1 MAKGMAETV
10 TQTSEPPMDLLAAV
24 GQAARS
30 VSVDYFNYDPADTS
44 ISFAGG
50 LPDPESLPTNDV
62 AQATVKALAEH
73 GKTALQYGRVGGYKP
88 LVDFLR
94 DKLKRTQMMD
104 IPEEGILLTAG
115 SMQALTFVVSL
126 LVDRGDT
133 IISEDPVWPGGV
145 GLFNTIGAKVVT
157 VPLDGQ
163 GMRVDVLEERLAA
176 LKAQGVR
183 PKFIYTLPTFQ
194 NPAGVTAPVERRLRI
209 IELAAEYHTFVFED
223 DAYNDL
229 RFDGEPLPA
238 IYALDRERGGSRV
251 ISIGTFSKIL
261 GAGMRIGWVV
271 APPAIISKIAGLKG
285 DGGVSPFATTTTAEF
300 CLAGKLEP
308 HIKLLKGVYQ
318 RKRDAMVGALEE
330 HMPEGVTWTVPD
342 GGFFLW
348 LTVPEGVNTAK
359 LAAVAAREGVE
370 YLPGVACRF
379 GGAGLNEIRLSF
391 SVMTEE
397 QIREGISR
405 LRRLIHR
412 AMSGKIQD

>member
-1 MAKGMAETV
+1 MTETV
-10 TQTSEPPMDLLAAV
+10 TRANEPPMDLLGLT

-30 VSVDYFNYDPADTS
+30 VSVEYFNYDPNDTR

-50 LPDPESLPTNDV
+50 LPDPETLPANDV
-62 AQATVKALAEH
+62 GQATVKAMAEF
-73 GKTALQYGRVGGYKP
+73 GKIALQYGRTGGFKP
-88 LVDFLR
+88 LVDYLR
-94 DKLKRTQMMD
+94 DKLKRTQMME
-104 IPEEGILLTAG
+104 IPEDGILLTAG
-115 SMQALTFVVSL
+115 SMQALVFVTNL
-126 LVDRGDT
+126 FVDRGDT

-145 GLFNTIGAKVVT
+145 GLFNTVGAKVVT
-157 VPLDGQ
+157 VPLDEQ

-176 LKAQGVR
+176 LKAQGIR

-194 NPAGVTAPVERRLRI
+194 NPVGVTAPVERRLRI
-209 IELAAEYHTFVFED
+209 IELAAEYNTFIFED

-229 RFDGEPLPA
+229 RYAGEPLPA
-238 IYALDRERGGSRV
+238 IYALDRQRGGNRV

-271 APPAIISKIAGLKG
+271 APPAVISKIGGLKG

-308 HIKLLKGVYQ
+308 HIEVLKGVYH
-318 RKRDAMVGALEE
+318 RKRDAMIGALEE

-342 GGFFLW
+342 GGFFTW
-348 LTVPEGVNTAK
+348 VTVPEQVNTAK
-359 LAAVAAREGVE
+359 LMPLAAQEGID

-379 GGAGLNEIRLSF
+379 GGAGTNAIRLSF

-397 QIREGISR
+397 QIREGIAR
-405 LRRLIHR
+405 LGRLIHR
-412 AMSGKIQD
+412 AMSGQIQY

>member
-1 MAKGMAETV
+1 MAQGMAETI

-30 VSVDYFNYDPADTS
+30 VSVEYFNYDPADTR

-73 GKTALQYGRVGGYKP
+73 GKIALQYGRVGGYKP

-104 IPEEGILLTAG
+104 IPEDGILLTAG

-176 LKAQGVR
+176 LKARGVR

-209 IELAAEYHTFVFED
+209 IDLAAEYDTFVFED

-238 IYALDRERGGSRV
+238 IYALDRERGGNRV

-271 APPAIISKIAGLKG
+271 APPAIVSKIAGLKG

-300 CLAGKLEP
+300 CLAGRLEP
-308 HIKLLKGVYQ
+308 HIELLKGVYQ

-330 HMPEGVTWTVPD
+330 HMPESVTWTVPD

-359 LAAVAAREGVE
+359 LMAVAACEGVE

-379 GGAGLNEIRLSF
+379 DGAGLNEIRLSF

-405 LRRLIHR
+405 LGRLIHR